1 MENAQRKETIQNE
14 ENQQYYELE
23 ITPALEKYL
32 LDVDEGREE
41 LLGPYKDAE
50 DLTRSVLGDDWRQHN
65 PNVSSVPK

>member
-1 MENAQRKETIQNE
+1 MKKGSELCKKKTYKD
-14 ENQQYYELE
+14 ENQDEKYYELE

-50 DLTRSVLGDDWRQHN
+50 DLTRSVLGKNWRNQ
-65 PNVSSVPK
+65 K